1 MSCCF
6 CCPVRCGF
14 RSDNENTGG
23 DIQICH
29 LLGWRARIGRPAT
42 DDAQLIARVPHL
54 LLAVEDVHGVAVS
67 VPHAAPMRTL
77 TLALVCMPVLAFAFL
92 ALLLAVG
99 TVGGAAP
106 LSSRE
111 GGVAVVHLIGVLRL
125 GRLESHLPPLDFPFA
140 APLAEPTADAH
151 PRKAHALAFPRLPL
165 LRRHSL
171 AAYHASMWGP
181 IILTCRHEIETTCP
195 SRNKMAM
202 IICWMLLLL
211 LPQARVLI
219 LDLLSFLY
227 V

>member
-23 DIQICH
+23 YIQICH

-42 DDAQLIARVPHL
+42 DDAQLSARGPHL
-54 LLAVEDVHGVAVS
+54 LLAVEDVHGVVVS
-67 VPHAAPMRTL
+67 VPQAAPMRTL
-77 TLALVCMPVLAFAFL
+77 TVALVCMPVLAFAFL
-92 ALLLAVG
+92 DAKAGLRLSISSVSCDSAVSRVICPRSTFPLPRLWQSQLQTRIPG
-99 TVGGAAP
+99 KHMPLPFHACHCSVVIAWLHTMHRCGGA
-106 LSSRE
+106 
-111 GGVAVVHLIGVLRL
+111 
-125 GRLESHLPPLDFPFA
+125 
-140 APLAEPTADAH
+140 
-151 PRKAHALAFPRLPL
+151 
-165 LRRHSL
+165 
-171 AAYHASMWGP
+171 
-181 IILTCRHEIETTCP
+181 IIVTCRHEIETTCP

-219 LDLLSFLY
+219 LDSLSFLY